1 MIEIKLKA
9 SLRYRNL
16 RPGTIKLGYKG
27 GAMPGLSL
35 HFQALFLYEKQ
46 TNKKKAENNIPY
58 IPYSRATSVVSEF
71 VTN

>member
-35 HFQALFLYEKQ
+35 HIQALFLYEKQ
-46 TNKKKAENNIPY
+46 NKKK
-58 IPYSRATSVVSEF
+58 S
-71 VTN
+71 